1 MAYGNKPRKP
11 LYVLHAEV
19 FDEADG
25 SGAVTNLK
33 AMASDP
39 SRVKVYVDRVKV
51 CRVSAEDCVHL
62 GLSKGV
68 EWTRELAEGVQAASA
83 AHEAERSGINMLAN
97 RGRSE
102 KLIERG
108 LRQRGHTAEGIR
120 AGIDRL
126 RAKGYVN
133 DEAYAAQV
141 VRSELRQKPAG
152 KRLLEMKLRHAGIS
166 DDVTREAVSEGF
178 EGRSEREDALELA
191 RKQAR
196 TLIRHEPEVALRRLV
211 GRLARRGFGGGI
223 SYEVARKAL
232 DEARTEAQ
240 DEAGEGGEF

>member
-1 MAYGNKPRKP
+1 MSYGRTPKKP

-19 FDEADG
+19 FESADG
-25 SGAVTNLK
+25 AGVVTNLK
-33 AMASDP
+33 AMPSDP
-39 SRVKVYVDRVKV
+39 SRVKVYVDQVKV
-51 CRVSAEDCVHL
+51 CRVSAEDCVSL
-62 GLSKGV
+62 GLGKGA
-68 EWTRELAEGVQAASA
+68 EWTAELASGVLAASA

-108 LRQRGHTAEGIR
+108 LRQRGHTTEGIH
-120 AGIDRL
+120 AGIERL
-126 RAKGYVN
+126 RDKGYVN

-152 KRLLEMKLRHAGIS
+152 RRLLEMKLRHAGIT
-166 DDVTREAVSEGF
+166 DDITRDAVAEGF

-196 TLIRHEPEVALRRLV
+196 SLIRHEPEVALRRLV
-211 GRLARRGFGGGI
+211 GRLARRGFGGGVC
-223 SYEVARKAL
+223 YEVARTAL
-232 DEARTEAQ
+232 DEARQEADQ
-240 DEAGEGGEF
+240 ESES